1 MSAALKGPRAE
12 RVVDAFKPP
21 KTLGACADL
30 YFTLREQ
37 RLAAQKIVDAIEVNE
52 RAIREHIIKT
62 LPQSEASGVAGKLAR
77 VSRVVKLVPQVKDWA
92 AFYAHIKKTGSFDM
106 LQRRVGEAAIQER
119 WDAGKVVPGVESFT
133 VVTLSVSKVK

>member
-1 MSAALKGPRAE
+1 MSAALKEPRPA
-12 RVVDAFKPP
+12 RVVAVFKPP

-37 RLAAQKIVDAIEVNE
+37 RLAAQKIADAIEVNE
-52 RAIREHIIKT
+52 RAIREHIILT
-62 LPQSEASGVAGKLAR
+62 LPKSEASGVAGKLAR
-77 VSRVVKLVPQVKDWA
+77 VSRVIKQVPQIKDWS
-92 AFYAHIKKTGSFDM
+92 AFYAYIKKTGSFDL
-106 LQRRVGEAAIQER
+106 LQRRPGEAAIQER